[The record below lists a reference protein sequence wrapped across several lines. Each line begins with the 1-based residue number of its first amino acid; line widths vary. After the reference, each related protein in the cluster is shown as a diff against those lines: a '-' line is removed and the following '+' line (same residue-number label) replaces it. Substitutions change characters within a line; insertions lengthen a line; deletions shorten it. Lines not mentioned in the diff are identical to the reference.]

1 MIPVSGSTTRWAV
14 QPSGRRERVVCA
26 CRASVSAVE
35 ITRRC
40 QMVCVKPKPS
50 FRSITDSW
58 LLTRHTLLG

>member
-1 MIPVSGSTTRWAV
+1 MAESDQLAV
-14 QPSGRRERVVCA
+14 DGE
-26 CRASVSAVE
+26 SAWGAG
-35 ITRRC
+35 RC